1 MTPYI
6 VVTLAVVGMISLV
19 PLVLYW
25 ERKDDESDKKNW
37 TKKHRR

>member
-6 VVTLAVVGMISLV
+6 VVTIAVLGMISLV

-25 ERKDDESDKKNW
+25 ERKDDQNDKKNREE
-37 TKKHRR
+37 KNRR